1 MSIPANP
8 PLKWSDADIRAAVA
22 AHRFGYGARPGELAD
37 IKRDAQGWLIE
48 QIRGRADDPELKAL
62 PGARDG
68 AAALIRAERQ
78 GPQAFAAVERDGFAR
93 LQQERAAHLALMVNT
108 TTPFRERLV
117 RFWTEQF
124 GINARDPRM
133 GSLAA
138 AFEREVIR
146 PNMTGPLYT
155 LMMQAIRH
163 PAFLLHLR
171 NENSMGPRSPA
182 AWRGQPPRPNRLIAD
197 RLVNAYTL
205 GRAERRVDGLDI
217 ASLAE
222 MFTGWTVDLDADPPR
237 FRFQADWHTRGPKR
251 FFGQVIPDGG
261 VLQGEAAVEILTRHR
276 STARRLAY
284 KLARHFVADDPPQTV
299 VDAAYNGFAASG
311 FTLGGMAE
319 GMVTAADSWFSI
331 DWAANLFEKA
341 ARDPSPMKVKSPTDL
356 VVSAARALDER
367 PTDGTQLLA
376 MVEAMGERPFAPP
389 TEEGWPDVAGY
400 WIDPRRMSERL
411 EWAETMGAHAEGI
424 ADPVAWALDVM
435 GARFAE
441 ETRRR
446 MLVAPNPQEAMS
458 ILFASPEFQR
468 R

>member
-1 MSIPANP
+1 MAIPANP
-8 PLKWSDADIRAAVA
+8 PLKWSDAEIRAAVA
-22 AHRFGYGARPGELAD
+22 AHRFGYGARPGELKD
-37 IKRDAQGWLIE
+37 IGRDPQGWLIA
-48 QIRGRADDPELKAL
+48 QIEGAADDPELSGL
-62 PGARDG
+62 RGARQDT
-68 AAALIRAERQ
+68 ARLVQAERA
-78 GPQAFAAVERDGFAR
+78 GEGARADAERAGFAQ
-93 LQQERAAHLALMVNT
+93 LQEERAIHLALMVNT
-108 TTPFRERLV
+108 QTPFRERLV

-146 PNMTGPLYT
+146 PNVTGPLYT

-171 NENSMGPRSPA
+171 NEDSMGPRSPA
-182 AWRGQPPRPNRLIAD
+182 AWRGEGPRVNRLIAD

-205 GRAERRVDGLDI
+205 GRQERRVDGLDV
-217 ASLAE
+217 AALAE
-222 MFTGWTVDLDADPPR
+222 MFTGWSVDLDADPPR
-237 FRFQADWHTRGPKR
+237 FRFRADWHTRGPKR
-251 FFGQVIPDGG
+251 FLGQIIPDGG
-261 VLQGEAAVEILTRHR
+261 VLQGEAVVEILTRHR

-284 KLARHFVADDPPQTV
+284 KLARHFVADEPPQTV

-311 FTLGGMAE
+311 FTLGGMAM
-319 GMVTAADSWFSI
+319 GMVRAAETWFSI

-341 ARDPSPMKVKSPTDL
+341 ARDPSPMKVKTPTDL
-356 VVSAARALDER
+356 AVSAARALGQR
-367 PTDGTQLLA
+367 PADGTYLLA

-400 WIDPRRMSERL
+400 WIDPRRLSERL
-411 EWAETMGAHAEGI
+411 EWAETMGAY
-424 ADPVAWALDVM
+424 ADALGDPIAWALDVM
-435 GARFAE
+435 GARLAE

-446 MLVAPNPQEAMS
+446 MLVAASPSEAVS
-458 ILFASPEFQR
+458 ILFAAPEFQR